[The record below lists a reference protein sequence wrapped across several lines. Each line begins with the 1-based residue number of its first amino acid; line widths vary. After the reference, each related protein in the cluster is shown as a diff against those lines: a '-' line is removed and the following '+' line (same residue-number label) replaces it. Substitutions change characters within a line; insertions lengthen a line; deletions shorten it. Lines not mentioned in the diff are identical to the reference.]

1 MGTLA
6 ATGSGRGSGRSR
18 PHVVQRSRSPAQ
30 KRVGYISPRARRAG
44 WRRWFW
50 ATPTMTAGWM
60 CSSAGPGRARPASR
74 ARHTGSG
81 PGERWPRSGRWT
93 RPMDWRLT
101 RSRWRTR
108 RARAGTRRWC
118 GLQVTARP
126 ARRSS
131 RRGRG
136 SREICGTYPYP
147 SESPGG
153 DDLEW
158 VKSGES
164 GSSQRTEWPVL
175 ENRRR
180 GTRAESRIWK
190 QAIGGDGEGEDEPPG
205 TDPSSRGRL
214 S

>member
-81 PGERWPRSGRWT
+81 PGARWPRSGRWT

-136 SREICGTYPYP
+136 SREICRTYPYP
-147 SESPGG
+147 SGRFWRA
-153 DDLEW
+153 DDE
-158 VKSGES
+158 GREPRAES
-164 GSSQRTEWPVL
+164 GSRPLGAMARARTSHQ
-175 ENRRR
+175 
-180 GTRAESRIWK
+180 GRIHH
-190 QAIGGDGEGEDEPPG
+190 QGDGFHKKRSSVSPG
-205 TDPSSRGRL
+205 WDRQTTV
-214 S
+214 